1 MSDGIPSPVEGEGR
15 YGVIMKLK
23 ASQLERYSR
32 QIILDGVGGK
42 GQRKLLAS
50 KILVVGAGGLGS
62 SCAYYL
68 AAAGVGKIIVADSDK
83 VELNNLQR
91 QILHSQHVVGVQKAV
106 SAKRTLEALNNDVK
120 VTALSVR
127 VSAKNVLGL
136 VRSVEAVADCSDN
149 FPTKYLLNDAC
160 VIARRPLVHSGILGF
175 AGQIITINPG
185 VSACYRCIFPSPP
198 PAGAIPSCREAGV
211 LGATAGL
218 FGVLQAAEI
227 IKIILGIG
235 RTLDGRILVGD
246 VLESEFRE
254 ISVKKN
260 PSCPVCGR
268 RPSIK
273 KPRDSSPVC
282 PPSSYV
288 ISPPLTPLVIAR
300 LLQKS

>member
-1 MSDGIPSPVEGEGR
+1 
-15 YGVIMKLK
+15 MKLK
-23 ASQLERYSR
+23 ETQIERYSR
-32 QIILDGVGGK
+32 QIILDGIGGT
-42 GQRKLLAS
+42 GQKKLLAA
-50 KILVVGAGGLGS
+50 KVAIVGAGGLGS

-91 QILHSQHVVGVQKAV
+91 QIIHSQNVVGVQKAV
-106 SAKRTLEALNNDVK
+106 SAKRTMETLNNDVE
-120 VTALSVR
+120 VTALPVR
-127 VSAKNVLGL
+127 VAAKNVLGI
-136 VRSVEAVADCSDN
+136 VRSVDAVADCSDN

-185 VSACYRCIFPSPP
+185 VSACYRCIFPTPP

-211 LGATAGL
+211 LGAAAGL
-218 FGVLQAAEI
+218 FGALQAAEI

-246 VLESEFRE
+246 VLGAEFRE
-254 ISVKKN
+254 IFVKKN

-273 KPRDSSPVC
+273 RPFDISRPVC
-282 PPSSYV
+282 R
-288 ISPPLTPLVIAR
+288 A
-300 LLQKS
+300 